1 MEIDISQKILK
12 KVLVND
18 LKGRC
23 MVGWCRNPLGNNLFV
38 PDLPSAGQ
46 KT

>member
-1 MEIDISQKILK
+1 MEIDIAQKILK

-18 LKGRC
+18 LKGRW

-38 PDLPSAGQ
+38 PSAP
-46 KT
+46 